1 MICTSLKIAAKDMP
15 AGFELTG
22 QYLDAAIDANNSKRG
37 GAARIGREKR
47 EAVYALILSTAEA
60 VYIGWTDNYHEYTYE
75 KGYAN
80 ANCYSHPAWN
90 STAKDPSAKG
100 SWAQVYTNTPAAAK
114 AVQSAELTRF
124 KERFP
129 LRAMSDVPLSAIK
142 LWRREWQ
149 FLTTLS
155 LRERLWQN
163 WVVHQISAGTSFTSA
178 AVDEAAGRYR
188 EGHFDDELDNLVAV
202 RGNAATFGTS
212 TLDALPGGLRCRQG
226 LAARVGDAEARQTA
240 ARSHLE
246 GLAAIEAQIQKDAE
260 AFQTAVEQHQAAAG
274 DSVRRSIALKT
285 RKAQLGA
292 AAIKEC
298 MPTTFRV
305 HDHASPKTSKLS
317 LDELVEGI
325 AAAALGASA
334 AAKLT
339 LPIVHVWDLNTGG
352 TQIDKTSVWKP
363 IADAIA
369 TAMQSYKSQ
378 SILALVCKRSGARR
392 HDFHY
397 ELHKYFEAAGVSTN
411 DTFSMHLD
419 FSHGGVKQS
428 RDAPGRIG
436 FIIPIAPEM
445 RPGEDNIFGDSRL
458 VQGVIPNVAVP
469 QVDGDADDSTR
480 GSASQALR
488 LTRVPEDSWTQI
500 VRAALQAAKPAEP
513 KSPLIVNQLKNKRG
527 LPLAVAVFWD
537 PSPYSAVDAALRWKK
552 DEAAWR
558 MDEPEQADLRCMFVP
573 FDPEREV
580 EVATYIEQ
588 AGSRAWSRG
597 ELIVDNFEV
606 EAEEPSSAAGGQTPE
621 VPEPV
626 LEVTRVLPDG
636 SLDVKMALF
645 QKYLEVDATQH
656 KAEHILRQFVKTFT
670 GDASP
675 RLPPRQAPQGPSS
688 AAASQDAVAALQN
701 DRPDVV
707 TRNLEAPGSLAELER
722 LHGPWTVDVTLPN
735 AKLRVLINGRGHG
748 FGVAVGAIKV
758 QQDAIFI
765 LPGAGGFL
773 KDEEQKVEHMF
784 AAQCE
789 ISSDNCEVLFFTS
802 TREKPRARMYTL
814 YGFIWGC
821 PLGCNVYI
829 YV

>member
-1 MICTSLKIAAKDMP
+1 L
-15 AGFELTG
+15 
-22 QYLDAAIDANNSKRG
+22 
-37 GAARIGREKR
+37 
-47 EAVYALILSTAEA
+47 
-60 VYIGWTDNYHEYTYE
+60 H
-75 KGYAN
+75 
-80 ANCYSHPAWN
+80 
-90 STAKDPSAKG
+90 
-100 SWAQVYTNTPAAAK
+100 
-114 AVQSAELTRF
+114 
-124 KERFP
+124 
-129 LRAMSDVPLSAIK
+129 
-142 LWRREWQ
+142 
-149 FLTTLS
+149 
-155 LRERLWQN
+155 
-163 WVVHQISAGTSFTSA
+163 
-178 AVDEAAGRYR
+178 
-188 EGHFDDELDNLVAV
+188 
-202 RGNAATFGTS
+202 
-212 TLDALPGGLRCRQG
+212 
-226 LAARVGDAEARQTA
+226 
-240 ARSHLE
+240 
-246 GLAAIEAQIQKDAE
+246 
-260 AFQTAVEQHQAAAG
+260 
-274 DSVRRSIALKT
+274 
-285 RKAQLGA
+285 
-292 AAIKEC
+292 
-298 MPTTFRV
+298 
-305 HDHASPKTSKLS
+305 HA
-317 LDELVEGI
+317 
-325 AAAALGASA
+325 
-334 AAKLT
+334 
-339 LPIVHVWDLNTGG
+339 
-352 TQIDKTSVWKP
+352 
-363 IADAIA
+363 
-369 TAMQSYKSQ
+369 
-378 SILALVCKRSGARR
+378 
-392 HDFHY
+392 
-397 ELHKYFEAAGVSTN
+397 LHKYFEAAGVSTN

-419 FSHGGVKQS
+419 YSHGGVKQS

-436 FIIPIAPEM
+436 FVIPITPDK

-458 VQGVIPNVAVP
+458 VQGVISNVAVP
-469 QVDGDADDSTR
+469 QLDGDAGD
-480 GSASQALR
+480 GSASHALR

-773 KDEEQKVEHMF
+773 KDEEEKVENMF
-784 AAQCE
+784 ATQCE
-789 ISSDNCEVLFFTS
+789 LSSGNCEVLFYTS
-802 TREKPRARMYTL
+802 PREKSRARMFTL
-814 YGFIWGC
+814 YGLFAKLAIEGYTAVALNGHDVEKCAPSAAGAGGGLDRFKVTCVGPKTWAAKQTKKRKASEPDGVKAPGDWLQTDALAAVHDLSLLPNQLVKIVWYSDIVTHPKPVVRLVSPALC
-821 PLGCNVYI
+821 WSRTIDFAENQI
-829 YV
+829 FQFA